1 VHKDC
6 EDDFECTANKRP
18 TETVITFRPKKQAT
32 EYCYITLTDGR
43 QLYSKPNGWVST
55 DLPGSESNTDDARR
69 LWKFKDGII
78 SLKDG

>member
-1 VHKDC
+1 MGG
-6 EDDFECTANKRP
+6 
-18 TETVITFRPKKQAT
+18 
-32 EYCYITLTDGR
+32 YITLADGR